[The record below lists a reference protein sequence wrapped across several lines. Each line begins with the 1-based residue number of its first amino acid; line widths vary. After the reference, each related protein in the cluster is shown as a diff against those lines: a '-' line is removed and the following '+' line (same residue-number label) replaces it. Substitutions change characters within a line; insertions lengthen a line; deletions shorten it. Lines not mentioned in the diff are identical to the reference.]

1 MKLWLEA
8 SHAIADAAARAVE
21 EDAPNAWDLLSAGK
35 AYVGHYGVELMHDC
49 VQIHGGIGVTFEHD
63 LHLYLRRLTADS
75 VQYGSVAEH
84 RERLTEAL
92 ERQEAA
98 A

>member
-1 MKLWLEA
+1 M
-8 SHAIADAAARAVE
+8 
-21 EDAPNAWDLLSAGK
+21 
-35 AYVGHYGVELMHDC
+35 
-49 VQIHGGIGVTFEHD
+49 HGGIGVTFEHD